1 MGPSPRAA
9 RRAIS
14 RRLVTI
20 RRVGHC
26 GNFAPGSRDLQCSGP
41 IVFRAHRIAPASAS
55 TGQTR
60 APAERVRVRAG
71 GGKGTHR
78 SGPDPG
84 RRLAPAHG
92 LVRSPGCAPTNDM
105 LVAGCASKGSICQGR
120 KEGRFNEVP
129 DPCGG
134 DGPAGCYAWDRQRL
148 YLTQCYQM
156 WRGSCDACGVCLG
169 DGSSCAGCDGV
180 SNSGKVIDACGI
192 CGGDGCSCR
201 TTCDGT

>member
-20 RRVGHC
+20 ACGPLWQFCAWFSRPPVFRTDCVQSSSHRARVRF
-26 GNFAPGSRDLQCSGP
+26 NRPNSGP
-41 IVFRAHRIAPASAS
+41 GRACKGPR
-55 TGQTR
+55 
-60 APAERVRVRAG
+60 G

-134 DGPAGCYAWDRQRL
+134 DGPAGCYASDPQRL